1 MLKER
6 ATVMRPNTTPFP
18 EVWMRLHD
26 RKRLAKI
33 MAIQGVSARKLA
45 EEVGYK
51 SHAYITR
58 LLRGEITN
66 LTPERA
72 TRVALYL
79 GVGIDDLFMPEGSS
93 GARHSDNR
101 NVA

>member
-1 MLKER
+1 MPTKAAPL
-6 ATVMRPNTTPFP
+6 P

-45 EEVGYK
+45 EAVGYK
-51 SHAYITR
+51 SHAYVTK
-58 LLRGEITN
+58 LLRGEISS
-66 LTPERA
+66 LPAERA

-79 GVGIDDLFMPEGSS
+79 GVGLDDLFMPEGST
-93 GARHSDNR
+93 GARHSDKSR
-101 NVA
+101 LAS

>member
-1 MLKER
+1 MPTKT
-6 ATVMRPNTTPFP
+6 TVELP

-33 MAIQGVSARKLA
+33 MTIQGVSARQLSLA
-45 EEVGYK
+45 VGYR

-58 LLRGEITN
+58 LLRGEIKS
-66 LTPERA
+66 LPAERA

-79 GVGIDDLFMPEGSS
+79 GVGVDDLFLAEGSS
-93 GARHSDNR
+93 GARHSDKR
-101 NVA
+101 AAA